1 MQSEFIRFLKEKSMN
16 NTSFVD
22 EIATVLD
29 IGYDAAYRRINCK
42 TNLSL
47 EETVILAR
55 HYNISLNNLF
65 EVGSQNSIL
74 TELSPNLTNV
84 RALEA
89 YFVASKNNLSPLIKL
104 KGATILYSAKELPIF
119 HTLKDSYIARY
130 KMYVWLKDV
139 DIDMAKNKTSFDAF
153 LKIIPQSLIDSAV
166 NLAEVYKGINITEFW
181 NNMTINSTIQQIVY
195 YYESGLVS
203 REMALL
209 ICDDA
214 EQVLRDVETQAI
226 QQSIIGSQNK
236 AIYNLYKTD
245 LHSMNNVIMVNTPHK
260 KVFFTPFTLL
270 SYFKI
275 EHQPTCDL
283 MYEFFEKHKF
293 HSKLLVNAG
302 ERDRTQFF
310 NSMHQ
315 KIDRLREH
323 IIKEDAFIVQ

>member
-1 MQSEFIRFLKEKSMN
+1 MQKEFILFLKEKSTN
-16 NTSFVD
+16 HTSFVD

-42 TNLSL
+42 THLTL
-47 EETVILAR
+47 EESVLLSK

-74 TELSPNLTNV
+74 TELSPNLTNAE
-84 RALEA
+84 ALES
-89 YFVASKNNLSPLIKL
+89 YFIVSKNNLSALIKL

-119 HTLKDSYIARY
+119 HTLKDSFIAKY

-139 DIDMAKNKTSFDAF
+139 DVEMAKNKTSFDAF

-166 NLAEVYKGINITEFW
+166 NLSEVYKGINITEFW

-195 YYESGLVS
+195 YYESGLLS
-203 REMALL
+203 KEMALL

-236 AIYNLYKTD
+236 ATYNLYKTD
-245 LHSMNNVIMVNTPHK
+245 LHSMNNVIMVNTPYK

-275 EHQPTCDL
+275 EHQPTCEL
-283 MYEFFEKHKF
+283 MNDFFEKHKF

-310 NSMHQ
+310 NGMHF
-315 KIDRLREH
+315 KINRLRDY
-323 IIKEDAFIVQ
+323 ISKEEPFSVQ

>member
-1 MQSEFIRFLKEKSMN
+1 MN